1 MEERLH
7 GGEEERQEVAEEHAA
22 ENEPEG
28 KVEEEPFEGSVLA
41 AEGFEDADEG
51 GFVENQD
58 EQPGDHVESGD
69 YDDEGENDRHVH
81 VQEAE
86 PVEYL
91 GGGVVECGD
100 AEETVAVVQRQEVVE
115 LRSGIGEGFEVTEFH
130 GDAGHFAGRPAVE
143 ALELA
148 DVAEDEEVV
157 IFAEAGVVDSLHC
170 KEACPGRVL
179 NEVGGEFVA
188 GAESEEVCNG
198 SGDEDFRRGAFAVQA
213 REGAALEVAS
223 VEGGVVEG
231 VHPFEDHSVY
241 FGGAFEDGGF
251 GDVGGYLFHPTD
263 TPQDAE
269 EGVGGDDAAAGV
281 GVVVVIGGH
290 VQVGREACQFFGDF
304 LLEAPDDEYGE
315 EHNADSQ
322 GNACHGNL
330 DDGHRYS
337 AFPFAPQKAVCD
349 E

>member
-1 MEERLH
+1 MEECLH
-7 GGEEERQEVAEEHAA
+7 GGEEKRQEVAEEHAA
-22 ENEPEG
+22 EDEPEG
-28 KVEEEPFEGSVLA
+28 KVEEEPFEGGVPA

-69 YDDEGENDRHVH
+69 YDDEGEDDRHIH
-81 VQEAE
+81 VQETE

-91 GGGVVECGD
+91 GGGVVEGGD
-100 AEETVAVVQRQEVVE
+100 AEEAVACVQRQELVE
-115 LRSGIGEGFEVTEFH
+115 LRSGFGESLEVAEFH
-130 GDAGHFAGRPAVE
+130 GDAGHFFGCPAVE

-157 IFAEAGVVDSLHC
+157 VFAEAGVVDSLHGE
-170 KEACPGRVL
+170 EARPGRVL
-179 NEVGGEFVA
+179 DEVGGEFVA
-188 GAESEEVCNG
+188 GTEPEEVCHG
-198 SGDEDFRRGAFAVQA
+198 GGEEDFRRGVSAVEA
-213 REGAALEVAS
+213 GEGAALEVAP

-231 VHPFEDHSVY
+231 VHPFEDHPVY

-251 GDVGGYLFHPTD
+251 GNVGGRLFHSAD
-263 TPQDAE
+263 APQDAE

-290 VQVGREACQFFGDF
+290 VQVGGEACQFFGDF
-304 LLEAPDDEYGE
+304 LLEAPDDKHGE
-315 EHNADSQ
+315 EHDADSQ

-330 DDGHRYS
+330 DDGHRYG
-337 AFPFAPQKAVCD
+337 AFPFAPQEAACD